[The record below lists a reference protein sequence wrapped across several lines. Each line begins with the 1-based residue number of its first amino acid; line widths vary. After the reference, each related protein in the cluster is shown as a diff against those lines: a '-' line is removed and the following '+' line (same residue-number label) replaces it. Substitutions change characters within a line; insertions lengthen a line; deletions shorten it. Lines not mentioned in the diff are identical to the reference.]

1 MIEKA
6 QPEARL
12 DITSNAD
19 YCALPAR
26 CSSILPKRRTHSDT
40 DKAQRN
46 RAISATKN
54 DAAPKT
60 ADTTATTM
68 EITVTL

>member
-1 MIEKA
+1 MDDKKKPSRKPDWTLHQMLI
-6 QPEARL
+6 
-12 DITSNAD
+12 
-19 YCALPAR
+19 
-26 CSSILPKRRTHSDT
+26 ILPKRRTHSDT